1 MRFLHNPEIRRFLSV
16 SVLITLI
23 LTIVSSFINEV
34 CATIILIA
42 GISFSVAFFLF
53 ERRKYMEIQSLSDEL
68 DAVLNEGKD
77 FMISDMEEGDLSI
90 LQNEI
95 ANTTQ
100 QLKFQADH
108 LNQDKHFLAQVMA
121 DISHQLRTPVTSI
134 RINLSLLKDP
144 SLTEEKRKH
153 LLNEISQSVNR
164 IQHLIEELL
173 KLSRL
178 DAGATIMKKEDLSVK
193 ELMNQSMDTLAV
205 PLDVKNVHVITT
217 IDDSA
222 VINADRY
229 WTCEAF
235 SNIIK
240 NCMEHVQEGGTITI
254 NASETPLFTSIIIKD
269 NGEGFDPEDIPRIFE
284 RFYKGKNASPS
295 SIGIGLALAKTIIHQ
310 QNGTIQ
316 ASNNPEGGACFSIRF
331 YKQIV

>member
-1 MRFLHNPEIRRFLSV
+1 MRLLHNPEIRIFLII

-23 LTIVSSFINEV
+23 LTIVTYFINAV
-34 CATIILIA
+34 CSIIILIA
-42 GISFSVAFFLF
+42 GIAFSVAFFLF
-53 ERRKYMEIQSLSDEL
+53 ERRKYMEIRSLSDEL

-77 FMISDMEEGDLSI
+77 FMISDMKEGDLSL

-95 ANTTQ
+95 AKTTQ
-100 QLKFQADH
+100 QLKLQADH
-108 LNQDKHFLAQVMA
+108 LNKDKQFLARVLA

-134 RINLSLLKDP
+134 RINLPLLKDP
-144 SLTEEKRKH
+144 SLTDEKRKH
-153 LLNEISQSVNR
+153 LLNETSQSVNR

-178 DAGATIMKKEDLSVK
+178 DAGAAIMKKEDLSVK
-193 ELMNQSMDTLAV
+193 EVIQQSLDTLAV
-205 PLDVKNVHVITT
+205 PLDVKDVHVITS
-217 IDDSA
+217 IDDS
-222 VINADRY
+222 VLITVDRY

-235 SNIIK
+235 TNILK
-240 NCMEHVQEGGTITI
+240 NCMEHVQDDGTITI
-254 NASETPLFTSIIIKD
+254 TASETPLFTSIIIRD
-269 NGEGFDPEDIPRIFE
+269 NGEGFHPDDIPHIFE

-295 SIGIGLALAKTIIHQ
+295 SIGIGLSLAKTIIHR